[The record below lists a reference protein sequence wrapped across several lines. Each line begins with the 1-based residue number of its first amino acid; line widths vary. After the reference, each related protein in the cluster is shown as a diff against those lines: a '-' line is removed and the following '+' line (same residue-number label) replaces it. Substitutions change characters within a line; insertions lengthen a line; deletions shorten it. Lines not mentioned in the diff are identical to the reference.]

1 MNYAYYGKKFAPTL
15 GRWGMAAGSIVFF
28 LSYEDLPAILL
39 ETGYGVPVSW
49 RAVGAKIGIM
59 NPPKAAEE

>member
-49 RAVGAKIGIM
+49 RDVGA
-59 NPPKAAEE
+59 